1 MMKRKLYLIPA
12 SFLAVSI
19 TLTGCTNPSEPTPAP
34 SNSVSTPDDANSAAP
49 NTPAPTSTDKADPN
63 DFTGVSTD
71 YITTSEAWNTYASV
85 GAKKNS
91 EDSTPRTMTPEEY
104 SQLGEIDDIQR
115 VFGETF
121 SDAEET
127 AINIS
132 KLPNI
137 YEITS
142 TDQIPA
148 SVVINRYPDLMST
161 RFMMDETNAIYVIS
175 ESKAENKEDQ
185 LVATVRV
192 LKPGEKPADQVQVG
206 Q

>member
-12 SFLAVSI
+12 SFLVASI
-19 TLTGCTNPSEPTPAP
+19 ALTGCTNTSEPTPAP
-34 SNSVSTPDDANSAAP
+34 SNSVSTPEGS
-49 NTPAPTSTDKADPN
+49 NTGAPTPDPSSTGKANPDE
-63 DFTGVSTD
+63 FAGVSTD
-71 YITTSEAWNTYASV
+71 YITTGEAWNTYAGV

-91 EDSTPRTMTPEEY
+91 EDPTPRTMTPEEY
-104 SQLGEIDDIQR
+104 LQLGEINDIQR
-115 VFGETF
+115 VFGEVF
-121 SDAEET
+121 ADAEDT

-137 YEITS
+137 AEITS
-142 TDQIPA
+142 TDQIPP
-148 SVVINRYPDLMST
+148 SVIINRYPDLMST
-161 RFMMDETNAIYVIS
+161 RFMMDEANTIYVIA
-175 ESKAENKEDQ
+175 ESKDQDKQ